1 MATGPPPLASPH
13 PGCGP
18 ALGASPAPWA
28 AGLREGACL
37 GELTALS
44 APGCSPATNPL
55 RTTRGSTSPDT
66 PDSPQMPT
74 TSFWGWVLFIW
85 LKRRDH
91 VLEKQEMHQNPEEGQ
106 QSSSLELW
114 HIGLALHGEQQ
125 HYPVILCLLEYNQ
138 ERWAQYLGGPTEWAG
153 QGSPPGSVFPLPA
166 LPRSVG
172 FSHHQ
177 GWVSSILPQM
187 NVHWCGGNHVL
198 GLSSGPTTSTFCMVR
213 YQPNFLL
220 VLLIHHS
227 EFPLVRISVL
237 DLAAG

>member
-138 ERWAQYLGGPTEWAG
+138 ERWAQYLRWGGQQSG
-153 QGSPPGSVFPLPA
+153 QGRALHQDQCFLFQLSP
-166 LPRSVG
+166 
-172 FSHHQ
+172 
-177 GWVSSILPQM
+177 
-187 NVHWCGGNHVL
+187 
-198 GLSSGPTTSTFCMVR
+198 GL
-213 YQPNFLL
+213 
-220 VLLIHHS
+220 
-227 EFPLVRISVL
+227 
-237 DLAAG
+237 

>member
-74 TSFWGWVLFIW
+74 TSSWGWVLFIW

-114 HIGLALHGEQQ
+114 HIGLASHGVQQ

-138 ERWAQYLGGPTEWAG
+138 ERWAQYLRWGGQQSG
-153 QGSPPGSVFPLPA
+153 QGRALHQDLPA

-172 FSHHQ
+172 FSHLQ

-187 NVHWCGGNHVL
+187 NVHWCGGKSCARSVQW
-198 GLSSGPTTSTFCMVR
+198 PTTSTFCMVR